1 MKLPKRIENSPIVD
15 ALIEIRFETN
25 IFKSAVF
32 GLIYQ
37 EIMTDYPGQ
46 VTQLPILQLPEQIR
60 EQDPNLQFKPEYR
73 IENEKFII
81 QIGRDVLCI
90 SSKIP
95 YIGWDAFSNHAVYII
110 SKLTNKGI
118 IKRVSRLGHR
128 YINFFE
134 EKIWDHLTFVP
145 LLIGDYEANNTLVR
159 SELKDGDFINTIQI
173 SDNAKF
179 KENEF
184 VEEKYGSVIDIDTS
198 REYGNNCFVENINN
212 EINQSHLC
220 EKKLFF
226 SLLKSDFL
234 NKYNPEYE
242 D

>member
-110 SKLTNKGI
+110 SKLTNKGSGFLILINCAYI
-118 IKRVSRLGHR
+118 I
-128 YINFFE
+128 
-134 EKIWDHLTFVP
+134 
-145 LLIGDYEANNTLVR
+145 LLRKLDSNIGIR
-159 SELKDGDFINTIQI
+159 
-173 SDNAKF
+173 
-179 KENEF
+179 
-184 VEEKYGSVIDIDTS
+184 
-198 REYGNNCFVENINN
+198 
-212 EINQSHLC
+212 
-220 EKKLFF
+220 
-226 SLLKSDFL
+226 
-234 NKYNPEYE
+234 
-242 D
+242 